1 MNIDTQTPTPRG
13 PGRPRQ
19 SESEKADVRERLLD
33 AATEL
38 AVEQGFEACGLRE
51 IATRAEVSPAMISYY
66 FGDRDGLYEAM
77 FGRAFERISEK
88 VAAVMAD
95 PLRSGRDRI
104 DDLVAIQV
112 KAIAAD
118 PWLPKLVMREV
129 LARNGSPMQEF
140 VSDAVAKG
148 PLQMMVDWIEQEQE
162 RHEIRSDYDPR
173 MLAMTI
179 ASLTGFPFLMLPL
192 VGDRLGLELDDEFP
206 DRLIAHNQKLLSNA
220 LRAHTEEE

>member
-140 VSDAVAKG
+140 ISDAVAKG

>member
-1 MNIDTQTPTPRG
+1 MNIDPQTLTARG

-19 SESEKADVRERLLD
+19 SENEKADVRERLLE

-51 IATRAEVSPAMISYY
+51 IAARAEVSPAMISYY

-95 PLRSGRDRI
+95 RLRSGRDRI

-148 PLQMMVDWIEQEQE
+148 PLQMMVDWIDQEQE